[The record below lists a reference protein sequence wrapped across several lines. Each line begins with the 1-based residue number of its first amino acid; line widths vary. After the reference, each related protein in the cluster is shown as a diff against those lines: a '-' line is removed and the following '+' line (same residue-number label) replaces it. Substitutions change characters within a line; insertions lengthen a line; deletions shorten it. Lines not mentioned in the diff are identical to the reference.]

1 MLKPHVAVK
10 KVPYVDE
17 EGNPVKPLKPNGIKM
32 EKFVFDVFQF
42 AKLVVEVI
50 IFFFP
55 LSVLVVGSERE
66 VEAGGWAGE
75 GWECPFAVGSRS
87 QREKARGSRPRGW
100 EHRECGRQWKSLG
113 LWTLGDTVPPPE
125 PSTCPSPGVRRLF
138 PAQAPTVS
146 CSHSGVPRSGV
157 LADGNGKEGSGE
169 RLIVS
174 VVLPRLL
181 LPDPAPLSH
190 RNPGLAFTC
199 PASGPPGQDTG
210 SPALF
215 SARNFVAFEVLRE
228 EEFSPLKNADSAD
241 RDNPST
247 TRRALLAQHYRWAL
261 QAGAHFLD
269 AHGAQLTE
277 LPR

>member
-1 MLKPHVAVK
+1 
-10 KVPYVDE
+10 
-17 EGNPVKPLKPNGIKM
+17 M

-125 PSTCPSPGVRRLF
+125 PSTCPSPGVRGLF

-146 CSHSGVPRSGV
+146 CSHSGVPGSGV
-157 LADGNGKEGSGE
+157 LAGGNGKEGSGE

-174 VVLPRLL
+174 VGSCLGCCSQTRHHLVTVI
-181 LPDPAPLSH
+181 PAWPSPAQRQGL
-190 RNPGLAFTC
+190 RARTPGHQLF
-199 PASGPPGQDTG
+199 SPPGTSWPLKCCG
-210 SPALF
+210 RRS
-215 SARNFVAFEVLRE
+215 
-228 EEFSPLKNADSAD
+228 SPL
-241 RDNPST
+241 
-247 TRRALLAQHYRWAL
+247 
-261 QAGAHFLD
+261 
-269 AHGAQLTE
+269 
-277 LPR
+277 